1 MHLGRILSRIAID
14 PLFPPPA
21 DFGLHKKTTVDILPE
36 NKFELIFESE
46 IDKKQLMPSED
57 EVISIWIK

>member
-1 MHLGRILSRIAID
+1 MHLGIILKRIAID

-21 DFGLHKKTTVDILPE
+21 EFGLHKKTVDVLPE

-46 IDKKQLMPSED
+46 IDKKQLMPPED
-57 EVISIWIK
+57 EVISIYIK